1 VTSLDLGHCKRVV
14 DVSGLR
20 NVDTIYLEEGR
31 IIDISGLKKYTV
43 SYIDNDYYQKTDDDD
58 SFDPDTYLINEN

>member
-1 VTSLDLGHCKRVV
+1 
-14 DVSGLR
+14 VSGLR